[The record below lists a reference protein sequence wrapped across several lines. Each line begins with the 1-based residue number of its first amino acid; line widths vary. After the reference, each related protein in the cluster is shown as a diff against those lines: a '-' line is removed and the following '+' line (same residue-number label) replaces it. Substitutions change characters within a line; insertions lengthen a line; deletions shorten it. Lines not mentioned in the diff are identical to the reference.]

1 MKTVSSDNLARFKA
15 KCDETYQK
23 KGSGGITNA
32 EVIEYA
38 EELPTASE
46 TSPNFVQTPDG
57 VLYRKKAVEG
67 GSLLG
72 TWTFNQ
78 TISLPTESF
87 SVSFTLSYNGLQYDT
102 IEDFRGQLNFR
113 AGNTGQEYVAYN
125 SRTNTWTDGSP
136 SVITITD
143 ISSLTNV
150 DEFTQWLTAN
160 ATGGGASVSYEYV
173 AMQEV
178 PTPTTADNGKVLG
191 VANGAYALQ
200 EASGGVSRYSEI
212 FEGASHSTQDNTI
225 TFDGNIDISQYSEF
239 YIYGEPSDADG
250 TSFLMLSAYVPLITG
265 ISFPVLYRKTIS
277 SGNTEQGIIYGD
289 VWSFSNSSF
298 NIIIRDVP
306 AAPDGNWGPSYKIY
320 AK

>member
-1 MKTVSSDNLARFKA
+1 MANYPFKIGKATVNSIS
-15 KCDETYQK
+15 
-23 KGSGGITNA
+23 GGGITNA

-38 EELPTASE
+38 EQLPTASE

-57 VLYRKKAVEG
+57 TLYRKKAVEG
-67 GSLLG
+67 GGLLG
-72 TWTFNQ
+72 TWVFNDVLNINSNFKYNINFTVTQSGQQYTFIEGVSSPKGESLYYSNSFVPYDGGVWMSQ
-78 TISLPTESF
+78 DYKTI
-87 SVSFTLSYNGLQYDT
+87 Q
-102 IEDFRGQLNFR
+102 
-113 AGNTGQEYVAYN
+113 
-125 SRTNTWTDGSP
+125 
-136 SVITITD
+136 ITD

-191 VANGAYALQ
+191 VTNGAYALQ
-200 EASGGVSRYSEI
+200 AASGGVSRYSEI

-239 YIYGEPSDADG
+239 YIYGETSDADG